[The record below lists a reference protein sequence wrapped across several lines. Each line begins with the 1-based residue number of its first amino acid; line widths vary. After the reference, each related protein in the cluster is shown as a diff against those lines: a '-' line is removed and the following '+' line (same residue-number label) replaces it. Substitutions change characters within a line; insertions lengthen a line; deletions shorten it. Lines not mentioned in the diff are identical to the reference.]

1 LEGRTKLKKLPKAS
15 YTTEFRELAVQRVK
29 AGSSF
34 AMVAKELAVNQQSLR
49 NWVNAFDAGK
59 LGGPG
64 SRTVTP
70 EQMEISRLRVENI
83 RLQRQ
88 CEILKKAAAYFATD
102 AL

>member
-1 LEGRTKLKKLPKAS
+1 VKKLPKPS

-29 AGSSF
+29 AGNSF
-34 AMVAKELAVNQQSLR
+34 STVSKELAVNQQSLR
-49 NWVNAFDAGK
+49 NWVKAFDAGK

-70 EQMEISRLRVENI
+70 DQMEISRLRVENI
-83 RLQRQ
+83 RLLRQ
-88 CEILKKAAAYFATD
+88 CEILKKAAAYFAID